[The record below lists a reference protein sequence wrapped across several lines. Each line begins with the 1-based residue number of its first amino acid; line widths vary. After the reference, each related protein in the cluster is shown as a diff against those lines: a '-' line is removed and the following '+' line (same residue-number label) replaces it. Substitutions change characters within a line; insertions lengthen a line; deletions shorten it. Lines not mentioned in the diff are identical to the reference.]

1 MNKDKSDVMNNL
13 ISNFLDIFSD
23 SIPNYIN
30 ENKENDSKIV
40 KNLIE
45 NIFNKFENIIYNF
58 FLKDLKYNN

>member
-30 ENKENDSKIV
+30 KNKENDSEIV